1 MLSVFTDIRLS
12 DNDKYVDVNHTNVN
26 DKIKT
31 TIKKIKQKLN
41 KYYDIETFH
50 QTNFTQS
57 YDIHYDMCEFM
68 SQWCDAENEIQC
80 KMIYEEAK
88 KYNIYIGEFIK
99 AILKIVNI
107 TNELEKACVIQ
118 GNVKLLH
125 CLSEIKGHVLKSI
138 ATNQSLY
145 I

>member
-1 MLSVFTDIRLS
+1 MILHIRLDDYGCPS
-12 DNDKYVDVNHTNVN
+12 
-26 DKIKT
+26 IF
-31 TIKKIKQKLN
+31 KKIAKL
-41 KYYDIETFH
+41 
-50 QTNFTQS
+50 
-57 YDIHYDMCEFM
+57 
-68 SQWCDAENEIQC
+68 C
-80 KMIYEEAK
+80 KDELCNDDEEVK
-88 KYNIYIGEFIK
+88 KYNIYVGEFIK

-125 CLSEIKGHVLKSI
+125 SLSEIKGHVLKSI